1 MAWAGAFLP
10 SVQRG
15 TKNEVKRQSEVEPRQ
30 EKRADP
36 MASFISLDS
45 ALP

>member
-1 MAWAGAFLP
+1 MEWAGAFLP

-15 TKNEVKRQSEVEPRQ
+15 AKNEVKRQSEKEPRQ
-30 EKRADP
+30 EKQADP
-36 MASFISLDS
+36 MASFNSLDS